1 MKLKRFMTKL
11 VRIIRPQPIP
21 GFNNLMSHAS
31 NSEVM
36 QKSIINSDLWDM
48 PNSVLLKIRNNKIPS
63 SKDPIF
69 AMIE

>member
-1 MKLKRFMTKL
+1 
-11 VRIIRPQPIP
+11 
-21 GFNNLMSHAS
+21 MSHAS

-36 QKSIINSDLWDM
+36 QKSIINSDLWDT

-63 SKDPIF
+63 NKDPIF